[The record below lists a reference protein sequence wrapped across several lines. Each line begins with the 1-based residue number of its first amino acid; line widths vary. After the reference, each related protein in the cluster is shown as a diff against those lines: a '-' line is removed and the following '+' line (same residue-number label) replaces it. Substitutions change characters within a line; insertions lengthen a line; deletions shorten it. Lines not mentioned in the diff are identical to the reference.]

1 MARRRMTYKGKRLAP
16 YFNQMMSPFI
26 LTKLTLK
33 RLRITFVPVAFL
45 SIMFAQTATD
55 VAPIASALRS
65 KQFER
70 ALELLQP
77 ALQAAP
83 TNPQLWTLQGL
94 AFSGKGDQKKALVSF
109 QSALKIAPDYLPAL
123 EASAQMEYEAGS
135 ARAVPLLQ
143 HVLRLR
149 PDDPTSHAMLAVL
162 VYQKGDCAG
171 AVKHFAQSGSL
182 VESQP
187 GALQQYG
194 VCLVKLKNMN
204 QAITVFEKA
213 LNQNSADSRVRY
225 QLAAVQLLTEHSK
238 EAIDTLAPLLGATTV
253 DIRTLQLAAAAY
265 EANGDTRNAV
275 RVLRQAIVTDPGNV
289 DLYLDFANISIEHQ
303 SFQVGIDVIN
313 SGISVKPEA
322 AALYVARG
330 ILHVQL
336 AQYSEAEADFEKAN
350 ALDPAQSMGSVA
362 QGLKA
367 VQENDLGRALAT
379 VRSKLAKKPNDP
391 FLLYLQA
398 DILAQKGANPGSPEF
413 EAALRSAKKAV
424 SLQPDLGAAHA
435 VLAKLYLQAG
445 RNQAAVQESRKALES
460 DPKNQTAL
468 YHLIQALRKTGEK
481 GELPGLL
488 KRLADLRA
496 EATRQERE
504 RNRYKLV
511 EDGEPANQPAQP

>member
-1 MARRRMTYKGKRLAP
+1 MRVAYKRQEGGA

-213 LNQNSADSRVRY
+213 LNQNSADRRVRY

-398 DILAQKGANPGSPEF
+398 DILAQKGTNPGSPEF

-424 SLQPDLGAAHA
+424 SLQPNLGAAHA

>member
-1 MARRRMTYKGKRLAP
+1 
-16 YFNQMMSPFI
+16 MMSPFI
-26 LTKLTLK
+26 LKKPNLQ
-33 RLRITFVPVAFL
+33 RLRITFAPVALL
-45 SIMFAQTATD
+45 SIMFAQTAPD
-55 VAPIASALRS
+55 VGPIAAALRG
-65 KQFER
+65 KQFEM
-70 ALELLQP
+70 ALKLLQP
-77 ALQAAP
+77 ALKESP

-109 QSALKIAPDYLPAL
+109 QTALKIAADYLPAL
-123 EASAQMEYEAGS
+123 EGAAQMEYEAGS
-135 ARAVPLLQ
+135 AGAVPLLQ

-149 PDDPTSHAMLAVL
+149 PNDPTSHAMLAVL
-162 VYQKGDCAG
+162 AYQKSECAE
-171 AVKHFAQSGSL
+171 AVEHFAQSGSL

-194 VCLVKLKNMN
+194 ACLVKLKQPN
-204 QAITVFEKA
+204 QAITVFQK
-213 LNQNSADSRVRY
+213 LLDQNPADSHARY
-225 QLAAVQLLTEHSK
+225 QLAAVQLMAEHSQDS
-238 EAIDTLAPLLGATTV
+238 IDTLGPLLEATTV
-253 DIRTLQLAAAAY
+253 DIRALQLAAAAY

-275 RVLRQAIVTDPGNV
+275 RMLRQAIVTDPRDV

-313 SGISVKPEA
+313 SGISVQPEA

-336 AQYSEAEADFEKAN
+336 AQYSEAESDFEKAN
-350 ALDPAQSMGSVA
+350 SLDPAQSMGSVA

-424 SLQPDLGAAHA
+424 SLQPNLGAAHA

-445 RNQAAVQESRKALES
+445 SNPAAAQESRKALDS

-511 EDGEPANQPAQP
+511 EEGEPANQPARR

>member
-1 MARRRMTYKGKRLAP
+1 MQEAGA
-16 YFNQMMSPFI
+16 YFNQMMSPF
-26 LTKLTLK
+26 LLKKLTLK
-33 RLRITFVPVAFL
+33 RLRITFAPVALL
-45 SIMFAQTATD
+45 SIVFAQTATN
-55 VAPIASALRS
+55 VGPIAAALRS
-65 KQFER
+65 KQFEQ

-94 AFSGKGDQKKALVSF
+94 AFSGKGDQKKATVSF
-109 QSALKIAPDYLPAL
+109 QSALRIAPDYLPAL
-123 EASAQMEYEAGS
+123 EGAAQMEYEAGS
-135 ARAVPLLQ
+135 AAAVPLLQ
-143 HVLRLR
+143 HVLLLR
-149 PDDPTSHAMLAVL
+149 PNDPTSHAMLAVL
-162 VYQKGDCAG
+162 AYQKGDCAE

-182 VESQP
+182 VESQL

-194 VCLVKLKNMN
+194 VCLVKLKKMN
-204 QAITVFEKA
+204 QAITIFEKA
-213 LNQNSADSRVRY
+213 LSQNSADSRVRY

-238 EAIDTLAPLLGATTV
+238 EAIDTLAPLLEATTV

-275 RVLRQAIVTDPGNV
+275 RVLRQAIVTDPHDV
-289 DLYLDFANISIEHQ
+289 DLYLDFANISMDHQ
-303 SFQVGIDVIN
+303 SYQVGIDVIN
-313 SGISVKPEA
+313 SGLTLQPKAP
-322 AALYVARG
+322 ALYVARG
-330 ILHVQL
+330 VLHVQL
-336 AQYSEAEADFEKAN
+336 AQYPEAEADFEKAN

-398 DILAQKGANPGSPEF
+398 DILAQKGANPGTPEF

-424 SLQPDLGAAHA
+424 SLQPNLGAAHA

-445 RNQAAVQESRKALES
+445 RNQAAAQESRKALDS

-481 GELPGLL
+481 DELPSLL

-496 EATRQERE
+496 EATRQETE

>member
-1 MARRRMTYKGKRLAP
+1 MTPAFILKKLSLTLAP
-16 YFNQMMSPFI
+16 V
-26 LTKLTLK
+26 TL
-33 RLRITFVPVAFL
+33 F

-55 VAPIASALRS
+55 LIGPIASALRG

-70 ALELLQP
+70 ALQLLQP
-77 ALQAAP
+77 ALQEFP

-94 AFSGKGDQKKALVSF
+94 AYSGKGDQKKGLVSF

-123 EASAQMEYEAGS
+123 EGAAQLEYEAGS
-135 ARAVPLLQ
+135 PGAGPLLQ

-149 PDDPTSHAMLAVL
+149 PNDPTSHAMLAVL
-162 VYQKGDCAG
+162 AYQRSDCAG
-171 AVKHFAQSGSL
+171 AVQHFAQSGSL
-182 VESQP
+182 IESQP

-194 VCLVKLKNMN
+194 VCLVKLKQMP
-204 QAITVFEKA
+204 QAITVFQKA
-213 LNQNSADSRVRY
+213 LNQNSADSHVRY
-225 QLAAVQLLTEHSK
+225 QLASVQLLAEQPAD
-238 EAIDTLAPLLGATTV
+238 AIDTLAPLLQATSV
-253 DIRTLQLAAAAY
+253 DTRTLQLAAAAY
-265 EANGDTRNAV
+265 EANGDTPNAV
-275 RVLRQAIVTDPGNV
+275 RVLRQAIVTDPRDV
-289 DLYLDFANISIEHQ
+289 DLYLDFANISLDHQ

-313 SGISVKPEA
+313 SGLTLQPEA

-330 ILHVQL
+330 VLHVQL
-336 AQYSEAEADFEKAN
+336 AQYDDAEADFEKAN
-350 ALDPAQSMGSVA
+350 SLDPAESIGSVA

-398 DILAQKGANPGSPEF
+398 DILAPKGANP
-413 EAALRSAKKAV
+413 AKKAV
-424 SLQPDLGAAHA
+424 SLQPDLAAAHD

-445 RNQAAVQESRKALES
+445 RNQAAAEQCRKALDS

-496 EATRQERE
+496 EATRQERA
-504 RNRYKLV
+504 RYRYKLI
-511 EDGEPANQPAQP
+511 EEGEPANRPVQP

>member
-1 MARRRMTYKGKRLAP
+1 
-16 YFNQMMSPFI
+16 
-26 LTKLTLK
+26 
-33 RLRITFVPVAFL
+33 
-45 SIMFAQTATD
+45 MFAQTATD
-55 VAPIASALRS
+55 LIGPIASALRG
-65 KQFER
+65 KQFEK

-77 ALQAAP
+77 ALIEFP
-83 TNPQLWTLQGL
+83 TNPQLWTMRGL
-94 AFSGKGDQKKALVSF
+94 AYSGKGDHQKALVSF
-109 QSALKIAPDYLPAL
+109 QSALRIAPDYLPAL
-123 EASAQMEYEAGS
+123 EGAAQVEYDAGG
-135 ARAVPLLQ
+135 AGAAPLLQ

-149 PDDPTSHAMLAVL
+149 PNDPTSHAMLAVL
-162 VYQKGDCAG
+162 AYQKGDCAG
-171 AVKHFAQSGSL
+171 AVEHFAQSGAL

-194 VCLVKLKNMN
+194 VCLVKLKQMA

-213 LNQNSADSRVRY
+213 LNQNSADNRVRY
-225 QLAAVQLLTEHSK
+225 QLATVQLMAEHSSD
-238 EAIDTLAPLLGATTV
+238 AIDTLAPLLQTSSV
-253 DIRTLQLAAAAY
+253 DARTLQLAAAAY
-265 EANGDTRNAV
+265 EANGDTLNAV
-275 RVLRQAIVTDPGNV
+275 RVLHQAIVTNPRDV
-289 DLYLDFANISIEHQ
+289 DLYLDFATISMDHQ

-313 SGISVKPEA
+313 SGLSLQPEA

-330 ILHVQL
+330 VLNVQL
-336 AQYSEAEADFEKAN
+336 AQYDDAEADFEKAN
-350 ALDPAQSMGSVA
+350 SLDPAQSMGSVA

-379 VRSKLAKKPNDP
+379 VRLKLAKKPNDP

-424 SLQPDLGAAHA
+424 SLQPNLGGAHD

-445 RNQAAVQESRKALES
+445 RNQAAAQQSRKALDS

-504 RNRYKLV
+504 RYRYKLV
-511 EDGEPANQPAQP
+511 EQGEPANHPAQP